1 MSAMLAFIPRL
12 LGVLYVEMLVH
23 GNATAE
29 EVSSSKRYS
38 PEACMCLSDH
48 DRSR

>member
-12 LGVLYVEMLVH
+12 LGAMYVEMLVH

-29 EVSSSKRYS
+29 EVGQTPVRGRM
-38 PEACMCLSDH
+38 PD
-48 DRSR
+48 